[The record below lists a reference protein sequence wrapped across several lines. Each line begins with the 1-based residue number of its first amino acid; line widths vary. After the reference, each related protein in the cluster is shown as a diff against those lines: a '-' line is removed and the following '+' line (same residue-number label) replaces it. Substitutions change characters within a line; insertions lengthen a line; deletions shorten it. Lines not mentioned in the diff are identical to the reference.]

1 MTVFWIIAGLVF
13 VALAPVISLR
23 PSLRQRRIVAL
34 RTRAR
39 ELGFRVEVNPPGVA
53 RPEHGDLLAYR
64 LHYPKASAGP
74 EIRWTRETQTC
85 EMEKGMDADDQ
96 QAVHALIESLPEDAL
111 ALTSGTATLTLWWQE
126 RLGLPEFDQLAEGMD
141 ALRHQLAGKRRRN
154 IRE

>member
-126 RLGLPEFDQLAEGMD
+126 RLDLPEFDQLAEGMD